1 MAHERNDQRNFG
13 YLDFILGKRVLSVSD
28 PFGGIVAFDFLKKK
42 KRDKTSYCIFGTP
55 ACAIFLSPE
64 CGNYTEMYWQ

>member
-1 MAHERNDQRNFG
+1 MAHERNDQRNSG
-13 YLDFILGKRVLSVSD
+13 YLDFILLKRVLSVSD
-28 PFGGIVAFDFLKKK
+28 PFGVIVAFAFFQKK
-42 KRDKTSYCIFGTP
+42 KRGKTSYCIFGDP